1 LSTTHIRR
9 ALLSVSSKEGLLELA
24 QALQQRNIALLSTG
38 GTASLLEQHGVRV
51 TQVSAHTGFP
61 EIMDGRVKTLH
72 PKIHGGLLGRRGVDE
87 DVMRQHGI
95 EAIDLVVVNLYP
107 FAATI
112 AKPGCTYEE
121 AVENIDIGG
130 PAMVRAAAKNHERV
144 VVVVDPRDYGPLL
157 QEVEEHGGVSLAT
170 RKRLAAKAYA
180 HTASYDAAVSSYL
193 AAGATQDSEGLASEY
208 PDSLTLNFR
217 KRLDLRY
224 GENPHQTG
232 AFYAASEARGAS
244 IGGAQQLQGKTLSY
258 NNIADG
264 DTAFECVR
272 QFQETACVIVK
283 HANPC
288 GVAVASD
295 TLAAYERAYS
305 TDPTSAFGGIVAFNR
320 TLDAATARAIVGRQF
335 VELIIA
341 PAAEPEALEICKKK
355 ENVRVLVTGPLEP
368 TLLKHEYRS
377 VNGGLLVQT
386 RDEGMVS
393 MKELKIVTKRQPTL
407 AEFDDLLFAWQV
419 CKYVKSNAIVYAK
432 ERMTIGVGAG
442 QMSRVVSSRIAAMKA
457 KDEGLAVAGA
467 VMASDAFFPF
477 RDGLDVAAEFGVKA
491 VIQPGGSMRDHEV
504 IAAADEHGLAMVLTG
519 MRHFR
524 H

>member
-1 LSTTHIRR
+1 MTHL
-9 ALLSVSSKEGLLELA
+9 ALLSVSNKEGLVEFA
-24 QALQQRNIALLSTG
+24 QALHKRGVRILSTG
-38 GTASLLEQHGVRV
+38 GTASALEKAGVPV

-87 DVMRQHGI
+87 SVMGQHGI

-107 FAATI
+107 FAATV
-112 AKPGCTYEE
+112 AKPDCTYED
-121 AVENIDIGG
+121 AIENIDIGG
-130 PAMVRAAAKNHERV
+130 PAMVRAAAKNHDRV
-144 VVVVDPRDYGPLL
+144 AIVVDPSDYGNVLAEL
-157 QEVEEHGGVSLAT
+157 ESNQGTVSLAT

-180 HTASYDAAVSSYL
+180 HTASYDAAVAQYL
-193 AAGATQDSEGLASEY
+193 AKATETSSSTEY
-208 PDSLTLNFR
+208 ADTLNLQFK
-217 KRLDLRY
+217 KRIDLRY
-224 GENPHQTG
+224 GENPHQSG
-232 AFYAASEARGAS
+232 AFYVAPQAVGAS
-244 IGGAQQLQGKTLSY
+244 IGSAKQLQGKTLSY

-272 QFQETACVIVK
+272 QFDAPACVIVK

-295 TLAAYERAYS
+295 ILSAYDQAYR
-305 TDPTSAFGGIVAFNR
+305 TDPTSAFGGIIAFNKPL
-320 TLDAATARAIVGRQF
+320 TAATARAIVERQF

-341 PAAEPEALEICKKK
+341 PEVDKEALEICARK
-355 ENVRVLVTGPLEP
+355 ENVRVLVTGGIS
-368 TLLKHEYRS
+368 TSGLKHEYRS

-386 RDEGMVS
+386 RDEGMVT
-393 MKELKIVTKRQPTL
+393 KAGLKIVTKRQPTNEEL
-407 AEFDDLLFAWQV
+407 DDLLFAWQV

-432 ERMTIGVGAG
+432 GRTTIGVGAG

-457 KDEGLAVAGA
+457 KDEGLTVAGA

-477 RDGLDVAAEFGVKA
+477 RDGLDVAAEFGIKA
-491 VIQPGGSMRDHEV
+491 VIQPGGSMRDPEV
-504 IAAADEHGLAMVLTG
+504 IAAADEHGMAMVLTG